1 MMSTGRQGSATLL
14 AVLWFLPAGVGAQG
28 ENDLDRFMARVLEQR
43 GQKVASRLE
52 YVLDEQAEVRF
63 TGPDREFL
71 FRGDFTWY
79 AREGVF
85 VRSPIRL
92 DGVPIGAEER
102 RKYEARWMERERERR
117 TLRGQAGE
125 SDAAESV
132 TADDALMMHLMLGGI
147 AADTSQ
153 AVSDPGEDEEV
164 VDPSFVVDAYAF
176 MDVLFESGNYYLVG
190 REVWDGH
197 DVLRVEYYPE
207 RLAPNS
213 GDDTESVRDAEIDSE
228 LSKVL
233 LVTLWVDPVQ
243 HQIVRYSFDNLGF
256 VFLPGRWLFRL
267 EDVTASMSMRQPFS
281 GVWLPA
287 QIEIRAVVRL
297 STGRYELRLARTF
310 ANYREAVTGGRL
322 RAVSEVR

>member
-1 MMSTGRQGSATLL
+1 MMSTVRQGSATLL
-14 AVLWFLPAGVGAQG
+14 AVLSFFPAGVGAQ
-28 ENDLDRFMARVLEQR
+28 EESELDRFMARVLEQR
-43 GQKVASRLE
+43 EQKVASRLE
-52 YVLDEQAEVRF
+52 YVLDEQAEVWF

-85 VRSPIRL
+85 VRSPIRF

-102 RKYEARWMERERERR
+102 RKYEARWMEHERERR
-117 TLRGQAGE
+117 TRRGQAGE
-125 SDAAESV
+125 FDAGESV
-132 TADDALMMHLMLGGI
+132 AADDALMMHLMLGGF

-153 AVSDPGEDEEV
+153 AASDPGDEEEV
-164 VDPSFVVDAYAF
+164 VDPGFVADAYAF

-197 DVLRVEYYPE
+197 DVLRIEYYPE

-213 GDDTESVRDAEIDSE
+213 GDDTGSVRDAEIDSE

-256 VFLPGRWLFRL
+256 AFLPGRWLFRL

-287 QIEIRAVVRL
+287 QIELRAVVRL
-297 STGRYELRLARTF
+297 STGRYELRLARIF
-310 ANYREAVTGGRL
+310 SNYREAVTGGHL